1 MRRIFQF
8 LLGLSTLFALLFSV
22 TDTFA
27 SLSVLT
33 EGNPRTY
40 VLAKVG
46 TSTFKE
52 GEKIKPLKFS
62 KAFIIFEG
70 ANLKKGEFV
79 FKDNAIYESL
89 NFNKAKIKVEDGTFS
104 CQGILKSKNK
114 QKSLDF
120 DLILNPI
127 KDGFDLKAIIL
138 KEELIIEMILK
149 KE

>member
-8 LLGLSTLFALLFSV
+8 LFGLSTLFTLLFSV
-22 TDTFA
+22 TDSFA

-46 TSTFKE
+46 TSTYEE
-52 GEKIKPLKFS
+52 GDKTRPLTFS
-62 KAFIIFEG
+62 KAFISFEG
-70 ANLKKGEFV
+70 ANLMKGEFV

-89 NFNKAKIKVEDGTFS
+89 TFNKAKIKVEDGTFS
-104 CQGILKSKNK
+104 CQGFLKSKNK
-114 QKSLDF
+114 QKSLTF

-127 KDGFDLKAIIL
+127 KDGFDLKALIL
-138 KEELIIEMILK
+138 KEKLIIEMVLK
-149 KE
+149 KK

>member
-1 MRRIFQF
+1 MRRIFQL
-8 LLGLSTLFALLFSV
+8 LLGFSTLFILLFFV

-40 VLAKVG
+40 ELSKNG

-52 GEKIKPLKFS
+52 GEKMKPLDFTR
-62 KAFIIFEG
+62 ALIIFEG

-89 NFNKAKIKVEDGTFS
+89 TFNKAKIKVEDGTFT

-114 QKSLDF
+114 QKPLDF

-127 KDGFDLKAIIL
+127 KDGFDLRAIIL
-138 KEELIIEMILK
+138 KEELIIDMVLK
-149 KE
+149 KK